1 MLGGCSSFSLV
12 EAGRVNIGA
21 LYSVEPQRSW
31 SRVVENGIELWTIDG
46 PLLEAVRFIRDIDD
60 GYPLVYT
67 LHERDLPE
75 FQANMTPSDVQELVV
90 DTLAAFG
97 AGRVEADGLRP
108 GGFGSRPGFRFELTF
123 VEESG
128 LEVSGLVA
136 GMIHDERLHL
146 IVYTGARTHYFDQH
160 RERVERLI
168 ESVGPPL

>member
-31 SRVVENGIELWTIDG
+31 SQVVENGIELWTIDG